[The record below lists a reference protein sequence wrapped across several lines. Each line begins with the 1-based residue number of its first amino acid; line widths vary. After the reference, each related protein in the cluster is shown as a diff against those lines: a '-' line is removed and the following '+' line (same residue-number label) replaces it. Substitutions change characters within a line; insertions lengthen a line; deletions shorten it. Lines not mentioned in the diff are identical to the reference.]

1 MVYIVAFIV
10 FLIEE
15 LYSWCGFLVISS
27 EDLLLPVEYQLVYIV
42 LYWEMAI
49 SPLSINVP
57 VGELKPGKRA
67 SGAIVLMVIILICPP
82 STNNLSSLYFP
93 FKLSR
98 SGLHRFI
105 LPVLGVWKIPKG
117 DCSELRPPFP
127 PSFVLQ
133 GCCTSPVLLSWPLQP
148 WLLLPVSDYPRWWI
162 IRNSPFTSFLMAL
175 DCLSHL
181 DEAILSFPSQPHPS
195 DPPPNTSGVFRLA
208 RDCSLCVFIFCHWF
222 LKSTFRSG
230 FYSFSRV
237 NFLEAASGQ
246 CSFCHLDSMRECVIE
261 WKGAPQK
268 GEHLR
273 HRWCVW
279 RRVMLQVHTKGC
291 FFQHLIFKV

>member
-148 WLLLPVSDYPRWWI
+148 WLLLPVSVVIDSLW
-162 IRNSPFTSFLMAL
+162 
-175 DCLSHL
+175 LSTL
-181 DEAILSFPSQPHPS
+181 VDNQKLSFYFFSHGPWLPF
-195 DPPPNTSGVFRLA
+195 PPGRSH
-208 RDCSLCVFIFCHWF
+208 SLLPFP
-222 LKSTFRSG
+222 TAPFRS
-230 FYSFSRV
+230 
-237 NFLEAASGQ
+237 
-246 CSFCHLDSMRECVIE
+246 
-261 WKGAPQK
+261 P
-268 GEHLR
+268 
-273 HRWCVW
+273 
-279 RRVMLQVHTKGC
+279 T
-291 FFQHLIFKV
+291 